1 MRIRYWAAFLTVAIC
16 VVQAQTD
23 WPVYG
28 HDPGGMRFS
37 PLKQINPKNVSK
49 LQVAWTYDT
58 VAPVSPTAA
67 PAPPPAEAGPGRGS
81 TEGSAAAGGAPGGA
95 EGSGAVGGA
104 PGGA

>member
-1 MRIRYWAAFLTVAIC
+1 MQIRYLAAFLTALFA
-16 VVQAQTD
+16 VQAQTD

-81 TEGSAAAGGAPGGA
+81 TEGSAAAGGSRGGAKGSAAAGGSPGG
-95 EGSGAVGGA
+95 
-104 PGGA
+104 